1 MPNSWNDQSNLKTL
15 ANYRL
20 LSLDQLSEVSGASIQ
35 SVRRH
40 TARWEKL
47 GLVRRWASRIE
58 NLSGRPKLF
67 VALTE
72 KGLREIPKAKQ
83 FSKTRAP
90 LETHH
95 QLINQVRI
103 AFHSLASQE
112 LSVSS
117 IASNSMITTDHAPR
131 FHSIPNEPDSA
142 FKNKFVPDAV
152 FSLQSL
158 SSQKRLLFF
167 LEADC
172 GTEPL
177 RSSKPN
183 GSDLLGK
190 IQNYRTYFGL
200 GLYSEYSQWMG
211 INPKGFRLL
220 FVCQTSTRR
229 RQISSLV
236 VSSPP
241 SDFVWITDSER
252 ISDSGIRGKIWARG
266 GNEEIAPDS
275 ILGRLATK
283 NA

>member
-1 MPNSWNDQSNLKTL
+1 MPNLWNDQSNLETL

-47 GLVRRWASRIE
+47 GLVRRWASRVE
-58 NLSGRPKLF
+58 KLSGRPKLF

-103 AFHSLASQE
+103 AFHCLASEE

-117 IASNSMITTDHAPR
+117 IASNSMIITNHAPR
-131 FHSIPNEPDSA
+131 FHSIPNEPDSPL
-142 FKNKFVPDAV
+142 KKKFVPDAV
-152 FSLQSL
+152 FSLHSL
-158 SSQKRLLFF
+158 DSQKRLLFF

-177 RSSKPN
+177 RCSKPN

-200 GLYSEYSQWMG
+200 GHYSEYSQWMG
-211 INPKGFRLL
+211 NNPRGFRLL
-220 FVCQTSTRR
+220 FVCQTSSRR

-236 VSSPP
+236 VSSLP
-241 SDFVWITDSER
+241 SDFVWITDIER
-252 ISDSGIRGKIWARG
+252 IADLGIEGRIWARG
-266 GNEEIAPDS
+266 GNEESSSES
-275 ILGRLATK
+275 ILGRLSTE